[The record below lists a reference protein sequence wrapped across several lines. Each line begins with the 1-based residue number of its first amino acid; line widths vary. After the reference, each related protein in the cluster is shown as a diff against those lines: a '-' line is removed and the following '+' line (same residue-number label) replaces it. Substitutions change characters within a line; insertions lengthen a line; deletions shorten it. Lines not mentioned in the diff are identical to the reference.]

1 MWWFPYPLAVAA
13 VLFAVSTMLSWSYY
27 GLKGWV
33 YLFGENKGLQALY
46 KVIFCLFVALGATVE
61 LDAVLDFSDAMTFVL
76 CVPNMLGLVLLAPV
90 VRLELGRL
98 MAKEAQG
105 APA

>member
-1 MWWFPYPLAVAA
+1 MYLC
-13 VLFAVSTMLSWSYY
+13 Y
-27 GLKGWV
+27 GV
-33 YLFGENKGLQALY
+33 YDSNAPKNFT
-46 KVIFCLFVALGATVE
+46 I
-61 LDAVLDFSDAMTFVL
+61 SDAMTFVL